1 MSLQMYC
8 ILCGKCV
15 YQVGYIRHIPVFL
28 YKLKKTNIALLKEV
42 DVSVQFMSYVHFCL
56 WLTLG
61 MINYMAVEIYRPFP
75 A

>member
-56 WLTLG
+56 
-61 MINYMAVEIYRPFP
+61 
-75 A
+75 